1 MKPSSHGSVG
11 KGDVEVE
18 FGEFSGK
25 AGGEAGAF
33 FALEVIGAEVGI
45 KDTASE
51 QPVDSGEDGGGDDD
65 DRLAWAASCCDAS
78 EERTKVAALFA
89 ARRPGDL
96 NE

>member
-33 FALEVIGAEVGI
+33 FALEVIGAEV
-45 KDTASE
+45 
-51 QPVDSGEDGGGDDD
+51 
-65 DRLAWAASCCDAS
+65 
-78 EERTKVAALFA
+78 
-89 ARRPGDL
+89 
-96 NE
+96 